1 MSRQSV
7 SVVIPAYNEEGNIQ
21 AAIGSVVCAVGPL
34 VDSYQIIVVDDGSQD
49 ATRKA
54 ALQSAQSNPRV
65 MVVSNEGNKGFGY
78 SYARGVRLAEMEY
91 VTVFPGD
98 NDMAGESLAKLVKEI
113 GDTDLVI
120 SYMSKTNK
128 RSLFRRVVSRMFV
141 CVMNSLFRLK
151 LEYYNGAFICRTQ
164 VLKTIPIKS
173 VGLATL
179 AECLVR
185 MIKAGYSYKTIY
197 FEHTGRKSDRSKA
210 FKLKNV
216 GAVIHT
222 IGILIKDIYFPS
234 PNTPQFLAAVKAGKH
249 KSRQDVR
256 DKVELFSEE

>member
-1 MSRQSV
+1 MMQKSRRSV
-7 SVVIPAYNEEGNIQ
+7 TVVIPAYNEEGNIQ
-21 AAIGSVVCAVGPL
+21 GALDSVVSAVGPI
-34 VDSYQIIVVDDGSQD
+34 VDGYQIIVIDDGSSD
-49 ATRKA
+49 DTRKM
-54 ALQSAQSNPRV
+54 ALEKAVSNPRIT
-65 MVVSNEGNKGFGY
+65 VVSNEGNKGFGF

-98 NDMAGESLAKLVKEI
+98 NDMAGESLAKLVNEI

-128 RSLFRRVVSRMFV
+128 RSLFRRVVSKLFV
-141 CVMNSLFRLK
+141 FIMNTLFGLK

-185 MIKAGYSYKTIY
+185 MIKSGYTYKAIY
-197 FEHTGRKSDRSKA
+197 FEHIGRKSDRSKA
-210 FKLKNV
+210 FKLKSIW
-216 GAVIHT
+216 AVAGT
-222 IGILIKDIYFPS
+222 IGILIKDIYFTGPEQS
-234 PNTPQFLAAVKAGKH
+234 KKLCST
-249 KSRQDVR
+249 S
-256 DKVELFSEE
+256 S

>member
-1 MSRQSV
+1 MSQQSRRSV
-7 SVVIPAYNEEGNIQ
+7 TVVIPAFNEEGNIQ
-21 AAIGSVVCAVGPL
+21 GAIDSVAAAVGPI
-34 VDSYQIIVVDDGSQD
+34 VDGYQIIVVDDGSAD
-49 ATRKA
+49 ETRKMALERA
-54 ALQSAQSNPRV
+54 AANSRI

-98 NDMAGESLAKLVKEI
+98 NDMAGDSLAKLVGEI

-128 RSLFRRVVSRMFV
+128 RSLFRRIVSRLFIFI
-141 CVMNSLFRLK
+141 MNTLFGLK

-164 VLKTIPIKS
+164 VLKAIPIKS

-185 MIKAGYSYKTIY
+185 MIKSGYSYKAIY
-197 FEHTGRKSDRSKA
+197 FEHIGRKNDRSKA
-210 FKLKNV
+210 FKLKSIW
-216 GAVIHT
+216 AVAGT
-222 IGILIKDIYFPS
+222 IGILLKDIYFTAPEHS
-234 PNTPQFLAAVKAGKH
+234 KKLCST
-249 KSRQDVR
+249 S
-256 DKVELFSEE
+256 S

>member
-1 MSRQSV
+1 MSQNSRRSV
-7 SVVIPAYNEEGNIQ
+7 SIVIPAFNEEGNIQ
-21 AAIGSVVCAVGPL
+21 GAIDSVVTAVSPV
-34 VDSYQIIVVDDGSQD
+34 VDNYQVIVVDDGSRD
-49 ATRKA
+49 HTRAMALEKA
-54 ALQSAQSNPRV
+54 KINPKI

-98 NDMAGESLAKLVKEI
+98 NDMAGDSLAKLVHEI

-128 RSLFRRVVSRMFV
+128 RSFFRRVVSKLFV
-141 CVMNSLFRLK
+141 FIMNTLFCLR

-185 MIKAGYSYKTIY
+185 MIKAGYSYKAIY
-197 FEHTGRKSDRSKA
+197 FEHIGRKTDHSKA
-210 FKLKNV
+210 FKFKSV
-216 GAVIHT
+216 CAVATT
-222 IGILIKDIYFPS
+222 IGILIKDIYFSAPLHQKKLCS
-234 PNTPQFLAAVKAGKH
+234 T
-249 KSRQDVR
+249 S
-256 DKVELFSEE
+256 S